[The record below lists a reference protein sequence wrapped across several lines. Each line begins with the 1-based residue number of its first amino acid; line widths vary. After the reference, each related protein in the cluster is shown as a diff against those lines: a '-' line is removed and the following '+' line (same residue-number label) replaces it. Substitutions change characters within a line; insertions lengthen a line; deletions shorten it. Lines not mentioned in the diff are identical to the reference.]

1 MYKLWFRIKWYEFFF
16 FKFVCIVYIY
26 VFIRFERWFVLCL
39 FSCYSVCI
47 VYIVVGFVEGLEIV
61 VLVGV

>member
-1 MYKLWFRIKWYEFFF
+1 MSFFF

-47 VYIVVGFVEGLEIV
+47 VYVVVGFVEGLEIV